1 MIRTHLFDM
10 DLTMLPCAH
19 CDVLI
24 IGTGIAGLSCAL
36 AAAPTS
42 HVVVITKDTIAE
54 NNTAYAQG
62 GVAAAL
68 GPEDSPELHASDT
81 LAAGDGLSDSHTV
94 SRLVNEGPERI
105 RELLNLGARFDE
117 ANGAL
122 ALGQE
127 AAHSS
132 RRIAHAGGDA
142 TGREIHRT
150 LSQAARLQVGIALRE
165 RTLLVDLL
173 VAEGHA
179 IGALLLHLDTEQLSV
194 VLARQTVL
202 ASGGIGAVYSR
213 TTNPLVTTGDG
224 IAAAYRAGARVA
236 DMEFVQFHPTA
247 LATADNPLFLVS
259 EAVRGEGAILRDADG
274 VAFMPEYHPRAELG
288 PRDVVARAIY
298 DRCQRAGTNHVLLD
312 CSPIGAEKF
321 ERRFPTI
328 LRACLTQGMDPRREP
343 IRVTPAAHYHMGG
356 VRVDADSLT
365 SLPGLWAAGECS
377 CTGVHGANRL
387 ASNSLL
393 EGLVFGSLSGLSAAR
408 RSRTEAQEQLR
419 AAHPPH
425 GEPAPPAPPPE
436 EIDQAIDDLRE
447 LMWSKV
453 GIIRSR
459 EGLEE
464 ALSKI
469 EAQLARYR
477 KPTLTRRGVELA
489 NMLTVGWL
497 IARGAL
503 RREESRGAHYRADR
517 PERDDDR
524 WLCHITNRLE
534 PQEGSESAR
543 SVEELQEVQA

>member
-1 MIRTHLFDM
+1 MIPTHLFDV
-10 DLTMLPCAH
+10 DLTSLPRGY

-42 HVVVITKDTIAE
+42 HVVLITKDTIAE

-81 LAAGDGLSDSHTV
+81 LAAGAGLSDAVTV
-94 SRLVNEGPERI
+94 ARLVNEGPERI
-105 RELLNLGARFDE
+105 RELLSLGARFDE
-117 ANGAL
+117 ADGSL

-150 LSQAARLQVGIALRE
+150 LSRAVRLQVGIALRE

-173 VAEGHA
+173 VAGGHA
-179 IGALLLHLDTEQLSV
+179 IGALLLHLDTDQLSV

-202 ASGGIGAVYSR
+202 ASGGIGALYAR
-213 TTNPLVTTGDG
+213 TTNPLVATGDG
-224 IAAAYRAGARVA
+224 VAAAYRAGARVA

-247 LATADNPLFLVS
+247 LAAPENPLFLIS
-259 EAVRGEGAILRDADG
+259 EAVRGEGAILRDDEG
-274 VAFMPEYHPRAELG
+274 IAFMSEYHPQAELA

-298 DRCQRAGTNHVLLD
+298 DRCQRGRLQHVYLD
-312 CSPIGAEKF
+312 CSPIGGEAF
-321 ERRFPTI
+321 EQRFPTI
-328 LRACLTQGMDPRREP
+328 LRTCLARGVDPRREP
-343 IRVTPAAHYHMGG
+343 IPVTPAAHYHMGG
-356 VRVDADSLT
+356 VRVDPDSLT

-393 EGLVFGSLSGLSAAR
+393 EGLVFGSLSGVSAAKH
-408 RSRTEAQEQLR
+408 SHSETQERLR
-419 AAHPPH
+419 EAHPPH
-425 GEPAPPAPPPE
+425 PEPVRPSTPPE
-436 EIDQAIDDLRE
+436 EIDQAILDLRE

-453 GIIRSR
+453 GIVRSR

-464 ALSKI
+464 ALGKI
-469 EAQLARYR
+469 ESQVLRHCRPSVTR
-477 KPTLTRRGVELA
+477 KAVELV
-489 NMLTVGWL
+489 NMLTIGWL
-497 IARGAL
+497 VARGAL
-503 RREESRGAHYRADR
+503 RREESRGAHYREDF
-517 PERDDDR
+517 PERDDSR
-524 WLCHITNRLE
+524 WLCHITSRLVVDE
-534 PQEGSESAR
+534 NGQATR